1 MPAHSAVESCGEA
14 NGFFPNLAKSH
25 VIFFSSEHTHVDRDR
40 AANADL
46 KKKLAEALEQQRATA
61 DGRHFQL
68 GGGCA
73 ARNLQ
78 ALLSRLSKICL
89 SRRES
94 AVNAPKFSCAS
105 MILVLLGELSCG
117 AEVKCGHRRRR
128 AGHNLSGWKQA
139 EHSSRGAQNRPPNQG
154 RPKHCCSLQIS
165 RSARPVPGPPP
176 RLQ

>member
-1 MPAHSAVESCGEA
+1 LPAHSGVESRGEA
-14 NGFFPNLAKSH
+14 NGLFANLAKSH
-25 VIFFSSEHTHVDRDR
+25 VIFFSSEHTHVDRVR

-68 GGGCA
+68 AGGCA

-89 SRRES
+89 SHRES

-105 MILVLLGELSCG
+105 MMRRFLFFSASCPAVPKSNAVTEGGE
-117 AEVKCGHRRRR
+117 
-128 AGHNLSGWKQA
+128 
-139 EHSSRGAQNRPPNQG
+139 
-154 RPKHCCSLQIS
+154 
-165 RSARPVPGPPP
+165 PGIT
-176 RLQ
+176 

>member
-1 MPAHSAVESCGEA
+1 MASLPIWQNPTSS
-14 NGFFPNLAKSH
+14 FSH
-25 VIFFSSEHTHVDRDR
+25 LSILTLT
-40 AANADL
+40 AIAQPTPTL

-89 SRRES
+89 SRRAS

-105 MILVLLGELSCG
+105 MMRRLFFFFGGCPAAAPANAGSAGG
-117 AEVKCGHRRRR
+117 AARRNQ
-128 AGHNLSGWKQA
+128 AGG
-139 EHSSRGAQNRPPNQG
+139 SR
-154 RPKHCCSLQIS
+154 LTT
-165 RSARPVPGPPP
+165 
-176 RLQ
+176 